1 MKKYFEKIAIN
12 LLLIGCDAELF
23 MESFKSISFLKITMC
38 NSMKEAL
45 VHAFKQAKKGDIILL
60 SPACASYDMYQ
71 NYIERGDDFK
81 QLVEAL

>member
-1 MKKYFEKIAIN
+1 
-12 LLLIGCDAELF
+12 
-23 MESFKSISFLKITMC
+23 
-38 NSMKEAL
+38 MKEAL